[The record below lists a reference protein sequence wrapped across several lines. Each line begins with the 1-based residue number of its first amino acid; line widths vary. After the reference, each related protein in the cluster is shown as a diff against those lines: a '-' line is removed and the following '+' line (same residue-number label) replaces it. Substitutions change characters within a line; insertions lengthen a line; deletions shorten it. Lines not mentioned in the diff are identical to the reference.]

1 MDKELGE
8 IHKAVDSGNWAT
20 YTKLMG
26 GVFCIRK
33 SQAMRPYYEL
43 VVNKVTGLI
52 KTIWFDGLITTRLKG
67 IKYKGNEII
76 TRIHTWQIS
85 AAKNGKAGTDF
96 LPSLGVL

>member
-1 MDKELGE
+1 
-8 IHKAVDSGNWAT
+8 
-20 YTKLMG
+20 MG

-52 KTIWFDGLITTRLKG
+52 KTSWFDGLITTKLKG
-67 IKYKGNEII
+67 IKYKGSQII
-76 TRIHTWQIS
+76 TRIHTWQVS
-85 AAKNGKAGTDF
+85 VVKKGKAGTDF